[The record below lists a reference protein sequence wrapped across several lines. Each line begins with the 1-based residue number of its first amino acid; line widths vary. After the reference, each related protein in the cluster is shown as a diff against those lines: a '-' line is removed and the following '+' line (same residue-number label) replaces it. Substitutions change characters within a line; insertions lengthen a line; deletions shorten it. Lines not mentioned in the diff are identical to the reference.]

1 MHASKRERQFPCER
15 GVDGGKEILAIFYLY
30 RQYKK
35 VLGLLCYTRLE
46 VACAHGDGDVSVE
59 STVYL
64 VHHTPEDNAMWR
76 GVFQTCVG
84 DGVVYHLVNEHIVYL
99 LLR

>member
-1 MHASKRERQFPCER
+1 MRARESDNFLAKEGLTEER
-15 GVDGGKEILAIFYLY
+15 KYLPIFHLY

-76 GVFQTCVG
+76 CVF
-84 DGVVYHLVNEHIVYL
+84 
-99 LLR
+99 